1 MITTAETRSTFE
13 FTINAGS
20 GMRVHVDSYAG
31 GAPYLIIG
39 DGSTE
44 VTIRP
49 PDDEI
54 TPSAIAF
61 ADDLVEKTRAYA
73 AELRA
78 RT

>member
-1 MITTAETRSTFE
+1 MNAHTKSNLFE

-31 GAPYLIIG
+31 GTPYLIIG

-54 TPSAIAF
+54 TEDAVAF
-61 ADDLVEKTRAYA
+61 ADELVEKTRVYA

-78 RT
+78 KL